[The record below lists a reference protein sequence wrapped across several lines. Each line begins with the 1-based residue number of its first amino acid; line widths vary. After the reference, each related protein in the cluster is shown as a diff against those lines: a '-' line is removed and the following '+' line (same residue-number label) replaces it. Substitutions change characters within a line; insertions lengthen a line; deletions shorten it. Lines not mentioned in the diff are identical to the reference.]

1 MAETVKKVSK
11 KVSKSEEKARK
22 DQEWLDLCAWVEKE
36 IFNYDSNQKLQKK
49 ACLVLKGLQ
58 VGQNIRNN
66 NQQEYGNY
74 SFEVILYTFKANKL
88 KIQNAIRGKEFKDE
102 SSKMSYVAAIIRDG
116 INDMYMRLQS
126 AKKVEEKI
134 EQVDTSVMEYEGA
147 EYKPKEEKKIN
158 KRLEGLW

>member
-1 MAETVKKVSK
+1 MAEKKVSK
-11 KVSKSEEKARK
+11 TTTKKAEKERK

-58 VGQNIRNN
+58 SGQNVANN
-66 NQQEYGNY
+66 KCQTYGNY

-102 SSKMSYVAAIIRDG
+102 SGKMSYICAVIRDN

-158 KRLEGLW
+158 KRLEDLW